1 MMDLSKYPV
10 DITGKNICVL
20 GARRS
25 GIAAAGLLA
34 HKGAQVLLS
43 DAGQVSFSDSQLQM
57 FRDLNIRTET
67 GKHSASVL
75 ESDLIVISPG
85 IPSAVDI
92 VKRIESRN
100 IPIISEIEAAFWFMP
115 PSAKLIAITGSN
127 GKTTTTSLV
136 YEIFKAGG
144 FNAYCGGNI
153 GTPFATLITQ
163 ADNISDKYPVFI
175 LEVSSFQL
183 ERIIHFRP
191 DIAIILNVTD
201 DHMDRYDHDINLY
214 LAAKLNISKNQT
226 SEDIFIYFSDDK
238 YLIHHLPEK
247 PQKRPFGIR
256 KKDNMLFRTDLES
269 IYTQKGKE
277 YVSRK
282 NIRLLGEHNLLNIM
296 AALNVAEHFKISKN
310 TVLKVLKN
318 FAGIEHRLEFV
329 ATIKGVDY
337 YNDSKATNVES
348 VKYAL
353 KSFTR
358 PVIIIMG
365 GRDKDSDFSTLLPY
379 LSENVKEAVLIGEA
393 AQKIENVI
401 RGKIKYFHAD
411 SLSNAVDYAKTIA
424 VAGDVILLAPACA
437 SFDMFDNYEHR
448 GRVFKE
454 IVQSIADKTDEN

>member
-1 MMDLSKYPV
+1 
-10 DITGKNICVL
+10 
-20 GARRS
+20 
-25 GIAAAGLLA
+25 
-34 HKGAQVLLS
+34 
-43 DAGQVSFSDSQLQM
+43 
-57 FRDLNIRTET
+57 
-67 GKHSASVL
+67 
-75 ESDLIVISPG
+75 
-85 IPSAVDI
+85 
-92 VKRIESRN
+92 
-100 IPIISEIEAAFWFMP
+100 
-115 PSAKLIAITGSN
+115 
-127 GKTTTTSLV
+127 
-136 YEIFKAGG
+136 
-144 FNAYCGGNI
+144 
-153 GTPFATLITQ
+153 
-163 ADNISDKYPVFI
+163 
-175 LEVSSFQL
+175 
-183 ERIIHFRP
+183 
-191 DIAIILNVTD
+191 
-201 DHMDRYDHDINLY
+201 

-296 AALNVAEHFKISKN
+296 AALNVAEHFNISKN